1 MRVDLQDIAEFHA
14 RSAALVDALNL
25 LFCEG
30 SVPEREVVDCAGEF
44 GGVGKIR
51 RPLPDAERVAGRKG
65 EVCERGGLLA
75 QGAIGGTLALIY
87 PEGAIVAD
95 LRPELYCSGRAYCP
109 FGNRELRARRMGWQV
124 EGAAVLPFVEFAL
137 MEDAV
142 WPDGRRGDGRLV
154 VEGAVEDESV
164 VIAAC
169 GDFARGDRKGAEVRA
184 RDGEIAEERLDCEAP
199 VGDGHRE
206 PVAIHELDL

>member
-14 RSAALVDALNL
+14 RPAALVDALNL

-95 LRPELYCSGRAYCP
+95 HGVESPDSGCLP
-109 FGNRELRARRMGWQV
+109 V
-124 EGAAVLPFVEFAL
+124 EVQIEAFAAVGGMHVDVGLAALCGRKYESFFLCDPF
-137 MEDAV
+137 
-142 WPDGRRGDGRLV
+142 
-154 VEGAVEDESV
+154 
-164 VIAAC
+164 
-169 GDFARGDRKGAEVRA
+169 
-184 RDGEIAEERLDCEAP
+184 
-199 VGDGHRE
+199 
-206 PVAIHELDL
+206 